1 MATRLLPFY
10 RTGGLLSGGGGGG
23 PLGDATVWPAVA
35 DWTDFGSIPGPLR
48 VSDFAP
54 VNDLGPVG
62 SSGLAVYGGVDW
74 ALYQAVFPTVA
85 DLLAFAELIATSAI
99 AVVGT
104 GVETDPAYQYD
115 GSQWLRMPDEVHYI
129 WQDRIDW
136 ADLATIADPQIDDEA
151 LVGTLGTADSSAR
164 AQKHSLQWRLTEGN
178 WATVADM
185 TAWPQVGQAVHAGAI
200 GRVKASGGSASDAV
214 PYVYQSGAWVRY
226 AGLTAGFAW
235 DITDLTNIDPS
246 GIGAT
251 QIGDFARYTNPTT
264 SAVEVYRL
272 RSVPAV
278 GSINLTVWVPASIYD
293 EAGLTIRGYLLG
305 TEPSMPASGGTI
317 QGYLVTTSGASA
329 SVTTSS
335 GEVVLACTSASHFA
349 NVKSTYVLTENDRVY
364 VRLNLRLSQAAAVNV
379 SFYHLLYDNG
389 ASKSQFITTQNP
401 TLPSGNA
408 GKYLATTAAIGLVGS
423 TNMVRS
429 AGTPLT
435 NTAELVEI
443 LADGTLDAGPPI
455 NPTFMV
461 NVSRN
466 ARPYFSMRRAAQ
478 TGTDTGQHLLQVL
491 SGAAGA
497 QSARFSYLYFMTY

>member
-1 MATRLLPFY
+1 MLTKWGAAL
-10 RTGGLLSGGGGGG
+10 GLASAGRVVAGGG
-23 PLGDATVWPAVA
+23 PLGDATVWDPVA
-35 DWTDFGSIPGPLR
+35 DWSALGTIPGPLR
-48 VSDFAP
+48 TGDRVRVDDLVPGVGFAEY
-54 VNDLGPVG
+54 DGADWR
-62 SSGLAVYGGVDW
+62 LA
-74 ALYQAVFPTVA
+74 QAVFPTVA
-85 DLLAFAELIATSAI
+85 DLTAFGGGGELIGGGAFAI
-99 AVVGT
+99 VGA
-104 GVETDPAYQYD
+104 GDETDPAYY
-115 GSQWLRMPDEVHYI
+115 Y
-129 WQDRIDW
+129 
-136 ADLATIADPQIDDEA
+136 T
-151 LVGTLGTADSSAR
+151 
-164 AQKHSLQWRLTEGN
+164 
-178 WATVADM
+178 
-185 TAWPQVGQAVHAGAI
+185 
-200 GRVKASGGSASDAV
+200 GSAWARMADTV
-214 PYVYQSGAWVRY
+214 P
-226 AGLTAGFAW
+226 FAW
-235 DITDLTNIDPS
+235 NITDLTNIDPS

-317 QGYLVTTSGASA
+317 QGYTVTTSGASA
-329 SVTTSS
+329 SVTTSA

-401 TLPSGNA
+401 TLPSGNS

>member
-1 MATRLLPFY
+1 MARLLPFY

-23 PLGDATVWPAVA
+23 PLGDATVWPAVL

-48 VSDFAP
+48 AGDRVE
-54 VNDLGPVG
+54 VTDLVPGFG
-62 SSGLAVYGGVDW
+62 IAQYDGTDW
-74 ALYQAVFPTVA
+74 RLSQGFFPTVA
-85 DLLAFAELIATSAI
+85 DLLAFGELLQTGTIAF
-99 AVVGT
+99 VGT
-104 GVETDPAYQYD
+104 VAATDPAYYYD
-115 GSQWLRMPDEVHYI
+115 GAQWLRM
-129 WQDRIDW
+129 
-136 ADLATIADPQIDDEA
+136 AD
-151 LVGTLGTADSSAR
+151 
-164 AQKHSLQWRLTEGN
+164 
-178 WATVADM
+178 TV
-185 TAWPQVGQAVHAGAI
+185 P
-200 GRVKASGGSASDAV
+200 
-214 PYVYQSGAWVRY
+214 
-226 AGLTAGFAW
+226 FAW

-251 QIGDFARYTNPTT
+251 QIGDFAKYTNPTT

-272 RSVPAV
+272 RAVSAV
-278 GSINLTVWVPASIYD
+278 GGGSLTVWVPASIYD
-293 EAGLTIRGYLLG
+293 EAGLTIRGYLIG
-305 TEPSMPASGGTI
+305 TETMPASGGTI
-317 QGYLVTTSGASA
+317 QGYTVTTSGASA
-329 SVTTSS
+329 SVTTSG
-335 GEVVLACTSASHFA
+335 GEVVLACTSASHYA